1 MRVTV
6 EASKYVPFLRGDE
19 SLEIYAAAVV
29 PNKHVTMESLRVLLM
44 RPEIKMAA
52 VNAGPVISG
61 TPFQV
66 QVKFENPLN
75 VPLRKCKG
83 YFGGAILQKPVNDF
97 EIG

>member
-75 VPLRKCKG
+75 VPLRKCKA
-83 YFGGAILQKPVNDF
+83 YFGGAILQKSVNDF